1 MSEKCSTFVGGMRIS
16 IAHIFSQACRMVCL
30 LGLVCGAMCE
40 LSSCNWQEAK
50 DVIAVADSLDQTEHV
65 IYDDT
70 AALGRTIRSLDNPFG
85 RVLMSNTLGKAYYY
99 MGRNLE
105 DYHQQVAG
113 AAECYIE
120 ADRLHI
126 DDPIYRG
133 RVNSC
138 MGYICAQNNNDSLA
152 LIFYER
158 ASEDFKESKN
168 EWRYA
173 QGLLN
178 IIPYCI
184 SLHLFPK
191 ADSLLQVAQSYQL
204 DSAYQARYYETTG
217 LYFYEQQQYDSA
229 MVYFQQGL
237 NYWQSEKEKCFSY
250 LKVMQISLKIGDLTK
265 ALPYSQL
272 IIKNSNNPNYISNAY
287 YCLMQSAEEAGDI
300 TLVSNYASSREDMNR
315 LLEKQ
320 KESYTQAVT
329 IIEDYKH
336 NPHPSRWFWI
346 VISCFL
352 VIFFITIGCII
363 TYRKH
368 TATQLSDVTN
378 RLQDTTTLLHEANE
392 KIENLSTRV
401 KKQEDME
408 SLSKSSYYFNKSIN
422 AVRTEFPAP
431 SNKWNDYKR
440 LKKDIDPWL
449 HNWLRALD
457 QLNLADR
464 EKILCI
470 YTLLYPHLSTAKLA
484 DYMNYD
490 KDGIRVFKTRIAQK
504 LGIKSSQL
512 PSFLRKLSIK
522 G

>member
-1 MSEKCSTFVGGMRIS
+1 MY
-16 IAHIFSQACRMVCL
+16 HILCV
-30 LGLVCGAMCE
+30 LGLTF
-40 LSSCNWQEAK
+40 LFSSCGWQEAK
-50 DVIAVADSLDQTEHV
+50 EVIATADSLDQTEHV

-113 AAECYIE
+113 AARCYIE
-120 ADRLHI
+120 ADRLQI

-158 ASEDFKESKN
+158 ASEDFKESGN
-168 EWRYA
+168 EWYYA
-173 QGLLN
+173 HHLLN
-178 IIPYCI
+178 VIPCCI
-184 SLHLFPK
+184 NLHLFTK
-191 ADSLLQVAQSYQL
+191 TDSLLQIAQLYSL
-204 DSAYQARYYETTG
+204 DSAYRARYYETQG

-229 MVYFQQGL
+229 LVYFNQGL

-250 LKVMQISLKIGDLTK
+250 LKVMQISLEIGDLTQ

-300 TLVSNYASSREDMNR
+300 TSVSNYASSREDMNR
-315 LLEKQ
+315 LLEKH

-336 NPHPSRWFWI
+336 NPHPSRWFGI

-352 VIFFITIGCII
+352 IIFFITIGCII

>member
-1 MSEKCSTFVGGMRIS
+1 MY
-16 IAHIFSQACRMVCL
+16 HILCV
-30 LGLVCGAMCE
+30 LGLTF
-40 LSSCNWQEAK
+40 LFSSCGWHEAK
-50 DVIAVADSLDQTEHV
+50 EVIATADSLDQTEHV

-70 AALGRTIRSLDNPFG
+70 AALGRIIRSLDNPFG

-113 AAECYIE
+113 AARCYIE
-120 ADRLHI
+120 ADRLQI
-126 DDPIYRG
+126 NDLIYRG

-138 MGYICAQNNNDSLA
+138 IGYICAQNNSDTLA

-158 ASEDFKESKN
+158 ASEDFKESGN

-178 IIPYCI
+178 IILYSI
-184 SLHLFPK
+184 GSQMFTR
-191 ADSLLQVAQSYQL
+191 ADSLLQIAQSYQL
-204 DSAYQARYYETTG
+204 DSAYQARYYETRG

-229 MVYFQQGL
+229 LVYFNQGL
-237 NYWQSEKEKCFSY
+237 NYWQSEAAKCFSY
-250 LKVMQISLKIGDLTK
+250 LKIMQVHLKIEDLTK

-287 YCLMQSAEEAGDI
+287 YCLMQSAEQEGNI

-315 LLEKQ
+315 LLEEY
-320 KESYTQAVT
+320 KEPYTQAVT
-329 IIEDYKH
+329 IIEDYKR
-336 NPHPSRWFWI
+336 NPHPSRWFGI

-368 TATQLSDVTN
+368 TATRLSDVTN

-440 LKKDIDPWL
+440 LKKDIAPWL

>member
-1 MSEKCSTFVGGMRIS
+1 MKKFSVHMFQQAYKMFCVVGVLCVVM
-16 IAHIFSQACRMVCL
+16 
-30 LGLVCGAMCE
+30 LGLC
-40 LSSCNWQEAK
+40 SCTWQEARE
-50 DVIAVADSLDQTEHV
+50 VIAVADSLDQTEHV

-70 AALGRTIRSLDNPFG
+70 AALGRTIRSLDNPLG
-85 RVLMSNTLGKAYYY
+85 RLLMSNTLGKAYYY

-105 DYHQQVAG
+105 DNYQQIAA

-120 ADRLHI
+120 ADRLQI

-158 ASEDFKESKN
+158 ASEDFKKSGN

-178 IIPYCI
+178 IILYSI
-184 SLHLFPK
+184 GSQMFPK
-191 ADSLLQVAQSYQL
+191 ADSLLQIAQSYQL
-204 DSAYQARYYETTG
+204 DSAYQARYYETRG

-229 MVYFQQGL
+229 LVYFNQGL
-237 NYWQSEKEKCFSY
+237 NYWQSETEKCFSY
-250 LKVMQISLKIGDLTK
+250 LKIMQVNLDIHDL
-265 ALPYSQL
+265 AQAIPYAQCIVRL
-272 IIKNSNNPNYISNAY
+272 SNNPNHLINAY
-287 YCLMQSAEEAGDI
+287 YCLMQETKSKNNAELLSRYSHARTDAQRLLLNHANNSAEA
-300 TLVSNYASSREDMNR
+300 MPQ
-315 LLEKQ
+315 LE
-320 KESYTQAVT
+320 EYLS
-329 IIEDYKH
+329 
-336 NPHPSRWFWI
+336 NPHPLRWIW
-346 VISCFL
+346 
-352 VIFFITIGCII
+352 ITITGFIVVSLVLFVGTI
-363 TYRKH
+363 LYRKH
-368 TATQLSDVTN
+368 TTKYLNSTTS
-378 RLQDTTTLLHEANE
+378 RLKETTILLQEANE
-392 KIENLSTRV
+392 KIENLSTRI
-401 KKQEDME
+401 KEQEVVE
-408 SLSKSSYYFNKSIN
+408 GQSKSSYYLNKNINSI
-422 AVRTEFPAP
+422 RSEFPAP

-490 KDGIRVFKTRIAQK
+490 KAGIRVFKTRMVQK
-504 LGIKSSQL
+504 LGIQSSQL

>member
-1 MSEKCSTFVGGMRIS
+1 MKKFSVHMFQQAYRMFCVVGVLCVVM
-16 IAHIFSQACRMVCL
+16 
-30 LGLVCGAMCE
+30 LGLC
-40 LSSCNWQEAK
+40 SCTWQEAK
-50 DVIAVADSLDQTEHV
+50 EVIAVADSLDQTEYV

-105 DYHQQVAG
+105 DSYQQIAA

-120 ADRLHI
+120 ADRLEI

-158 ASEDFKESKN
+158 ASEDFEKSGN
-168 EWRYA
+168 EGRYA
-173 QGLLN
+173 HSLLDRIEFN
-178 IIPYCI
+178 VKFHNYIV
-184 SLHLFPK
+184 
-191 ADSLLQVAQSYQL
+191 ADSLLWIAYTYSL
-204 DSAYQARYYETTG
+204 DSAYRARYYETQG

-229 MVYFQQGL
+229 LVYFNQGL

-250 LKVMQISLKIGDLTK
+250 LKVMQISLEIGDLTQ

-287 YCLMQSAEEAGDI
+287 YCLMQSAEEVGDI
-300 TLVSNYASSREDMNR
+300 TSVSNYASSREDMNR
-315 LLEKQ
+315 LLEKH

-336 NPHPSRWFWI
+336 NPHPSRWFGI

-368 TATQLSDVTN
+368 TATRLSDVTN